1 MEDLTHYNG
10 QFWGTIKNRL
20 FKLGKLTNT
29 YIEGKRQIFVP
40 PVKLYILVR
49 FVTFFLFAF
58 FSTIHFDSTHNP
70 YKTQN
75 EATAA
80 KKESQ
85 AKREILLEVLK
96 D

>member
-1 MEDLTHYNG
+1 M
-10 QFWGTIKNRL
+10 KNRL

-40 PVKLYILVR
+40 PVKLYI
-49 FVTFFLFAF
+49 FVSFITFFVFAF
-58 FSTIHFDSTHNP
+58 FPTINLNSNHIK
-70 YKTQN
+70 YKTQS